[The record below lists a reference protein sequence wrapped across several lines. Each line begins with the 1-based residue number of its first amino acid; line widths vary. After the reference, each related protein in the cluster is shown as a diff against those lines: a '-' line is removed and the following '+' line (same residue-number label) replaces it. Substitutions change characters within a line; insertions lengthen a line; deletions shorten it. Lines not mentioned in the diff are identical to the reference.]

1 MKIIQLAI
9 RTLCRFKIYTIIN
22 IIGLALSMACVIIIF
37 RYVEQELTVDS
48 YIPDRDRIAFQIQE
62 DKSSPGSRFVTG
74 TGFSDPDIECSST
87 ILWYNKDVIILDK
100 ERFDVE
106 TIVADS
112 NFVKVMKFPVRYGN
126 IASLNDNPQ
135 NVIITQILAN
145 KLFGDRNRREN
156 YLFNR

>member
-62 DKSSPGSRFVTG
+62 DKSSPEVVLL
-74 TGFSDPDIECSST
+74 PE
-87 ILWYNKDVIILDK
+87 LV
-100 ERFDVE
+100 
-106 TIVADS
+106 
-112 NFVKVMKFPVRYGN
+112 
-126 IASLNDNPQ
+126 SL
-135 NVIITQILAN
+135 IRI
-145 KLFGDRNRREN
+145 
-156 YLFNR
+156 

>member
-62 DKSSPGSRFVTG
+62 DKCSRGSRFVTG
-74 TGFSDPDIECSST
+74 AGFSDPDI
-87 ILWYNKDVIILDK
+87 
-100 ERFDVE
+100 
-106 TIVADS
+106 
-112 NFVKVMKFPVRYGN
+112 
-126 IASLNDNPQ
+126 
-135 NVIITQILAN
+135 
-145 KLFGDRNRREN
+145 
-156 YLFNR
+156 

>member
-74 TGFSDPDIECSST
+74 AGFSDPDIECSST
-87 ILWYNKDVIILDK
+87 VLWYNWTK
-100 ERFDVE
+100 
-106 TIVADS
+106 
-112 NFVKVMKFPVRYGN
+112 N
-126 IASLNDNPQ
+126 ASM
-135 NVIITQILAN
+135 
-145 KLFGDRNRREN
+145 
-156 YLFNR
+156 